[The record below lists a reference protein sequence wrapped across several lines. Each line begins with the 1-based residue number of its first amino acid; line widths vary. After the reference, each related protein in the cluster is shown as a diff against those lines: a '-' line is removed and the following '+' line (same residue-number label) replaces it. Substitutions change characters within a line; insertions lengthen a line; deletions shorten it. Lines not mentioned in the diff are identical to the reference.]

1 MFNKFKLYS
10 LLFSKI
16 LKLFKLTTQYV
27 TGESPYQFWKIW
39 GFLLKSIELAD
50 IFHNLS
56 FSPSI
61 RAIDKQQIS

>member
-10 LLFSKI
+10 RLFSKI

-27 TGESPYQFWKIW
+27 TGERPYKSWKMW
-39 GFLLKSIELAD
+39 GFLLKSSELVD